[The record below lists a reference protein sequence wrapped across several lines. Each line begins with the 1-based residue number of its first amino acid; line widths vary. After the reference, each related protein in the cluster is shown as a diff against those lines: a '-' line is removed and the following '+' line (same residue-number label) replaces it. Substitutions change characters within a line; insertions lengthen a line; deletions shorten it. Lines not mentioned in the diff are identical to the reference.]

1 MNNKGF
7 AVSGILYTIL
17 LIFLSLI
24 AMLLFDLQNK
34 KNLLDEMKSETSN
47 WIDFHCPVA
56 NIAACNTQYTPTDSS
71 WKVNTVQEALDD
83 LYRTQKNNE

>member
-24 AMLLFDLQNK
+24 VMLLFDLQNK
-34 KNLLDEMKSETSN
+34 KNLLDEMKNETLN
-47 WIDFHCPVA
+47 KIDNNCPYTD
-56 NIAACNTQYTPTDSS
+56 IAACNTEYIPENTSL
-71 WKVNTVQEALDD
+71 NIRTVQEALDY
-83 LYRTQKNNE
+83 LYSNVE